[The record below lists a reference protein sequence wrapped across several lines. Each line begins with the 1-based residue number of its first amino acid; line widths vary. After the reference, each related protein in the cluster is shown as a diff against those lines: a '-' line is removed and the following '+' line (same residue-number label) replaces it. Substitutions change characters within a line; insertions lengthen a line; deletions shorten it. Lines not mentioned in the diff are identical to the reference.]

1 MMFLNS
7 LKLNFSNWKKTLK
20 FFLYFLVVWGVCF
33 TLILP
38 CFFEFK
44 TLIATNFQA
53 RDVRMLGIFA
63 DGYGRGL
70 QNVLS
75 CCSESLVDSFQTNAP
90 LASYGL
96 IVAFVFLPFFINIG
110 RYAYLE
116 MLDNYMSSH
125 NEIGFFSAL
134 VKSLKKSVP
143 FALCKILHLIV
154 FITIV
159 LFSLYGLS
167 LISNEGFVNYG
178 LIIVALLLLTI
189 LFTFNHILV
198 LGWASASIVFGCN
211 VLSAYKKGLKAVCRH
226 FWSIFNTTF
235 LINLVFWAISFM
247 GGVYVFLIMIP
258 IGNCIFCLYDIVAFF
273 TSQGMRFYISD
284 TKIMTPKRLEE
295 VDKISKTA
303 FIL

>member
-53 RDVRMLGIFA
+53 RDVRMFGIFA

-247 GGVYVFLIMIP
+247 GGVYAFLIMIP